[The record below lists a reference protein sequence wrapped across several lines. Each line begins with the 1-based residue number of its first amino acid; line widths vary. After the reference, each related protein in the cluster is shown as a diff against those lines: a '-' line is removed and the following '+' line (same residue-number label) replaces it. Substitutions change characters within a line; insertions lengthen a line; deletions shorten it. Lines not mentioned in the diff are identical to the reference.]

1 MSSQAEPEIR
11 LNTIEEALE
20 DIRAGKIVIVVDDE
34 SRENEGD
41 FIAASEKITP
51 EIVNFMAT
59 HGRGL
64 ICVSLLAD
72 RCRELGLNA
81 MVEHVTSPEDTP
93 FTVSVDLIGRGNT
106 TGISA
111 ADRSRTIAALAD
123 GSTKG
128 EDLGRPGHVFP
139 LRSRQEGVL
148 RRPGHTEASLDL
160 ARLAGLYPS
169 GVMVEILNEDGSMAR
184 LPELM
189 EVAKRFD
196 LKIVSIEDLVAFR
209 LERESQVEKESIVSL
224 NTRWGRFELHAYR
237 QLRSGEIHLALVKG
251 SWNPEEAVLTRVH
264 SSSLL
269 EDVFGSEVDGSSE
282 ELDLSM
288 RQIAQ
293 TGQGILL
300 YMNQDGSGA
309 RLFNQIKQI
318 EMKYAADTGRLA
330 KLTSGASNDSRD
342 YGIGAQILR
351 DLGVSKIRLLTNNPV
366 KRGALRG
373 YGLDIVE
380 SVPIG

>member
-1 MSSQAEPEIR
+1 MSTQAEPEIR
-11 LNTIEEALE
+11 LNTIDEAIP
-20 DIRAGKIVIVVDDE
+20 DIRAGRIVIVVDDE

-41 FIAASEKITP
+41 FIVASEKITP
-51 EIVNFMAT
+51 EIVNFMVT

-111 ADRSRTIAALAD
+111 TDRARTIAALSDPATQA
-123 GSTKG
+123 S
-128 EDLGRPGHVFP
+128 DLGRPGHVFP

-169 GVMVEILNEDGSMAR
+169 GTMVEILNEDGSMAR

-189 EVAKRFD
+189 QVAKRFD
-196 LKIVSIEDLVAFR
+196 LKIVSIEDLVAYR
-209 LERESQVEKESIVSL
+209 LERESQVEKESIVTL
-224 NTRWGRFELHAYR
+224 TTRWGLFELHAYR

-251 SWNPEEAVLTRVH
+251 SWEPDDAVLTRVH
-264 SSSLL
+264 SSNLL
-269 EDVFGSEVDGSSE
+269 SDVLGSDEAREGSE
-282 ELDLSM
+282 LDRAM
-288 RQIAQ
+288 RHLDEA
-293 TGQGILL
+293 GQGILL

-309 RLFNQIKQI
+309 RLLHQIKKI
-318 EMKYAADTGRLA
+318 EMSHTADSGRLA
-330 KLTSGASNDSRD
+330 KLSSGASSDKRD

-380 SVPIG
+380 TLAI